1 MCARVE
7 WIEGRFERRVR
18 RETLRRA
25 PKRLGFSWKK
35 AKALLNRA
43 STAAR
48 KAFVERLQEILP
60 RTRGPEP
67 PWMIYLDEAH
77 LHQDADLGDGWAPT
91 FERLWVDSHSPGLS
105 ANVSFYGRY
114 VYNTGQ
120 VEIWDFPRANTEHT
134 LTVLRRLHERY
145 PTGKIILRWD
155 GASYHRAG
163 AVRELAQALSI
174 TLQPPLPGYSPDFM
188 PVEALWRGVHEALTY
203 PHCHATAEERVQ
215 RVKHFVNTI
224 NADPC
229 AIADRLWTKTTLNPE
244 EEKLRIPD

>member
-1 MCARVE
+1 M
-7 WIEGRFERRVR
+7 RRWR
-18 RETLRRA
+18 
-25 PKRLGFSWKK
+25 
-35 AKALLNRA
+35 
-43 STAAR
+43 
-48 KAFVERLQEILP
+48 
-60 RTRGPEP
+60 RTRP
-67 PWMIYLDEAH
+67 
-77 LHQDADLGDGWAPT
+77 
-91 FERLWVDSHSPGLS
+91 RLS

-134 LTVLRRLHERY
+134 LTVLRRLRERY
-145 PTGKIILRWD
+145 PTSEIILRRD

-188 PVEALWRGVHEALTY
+188 PVEALWRGVREALTY

-244 EEKLRIPD
+244 EEKLRIPA